1 MMYLVDY
8 DTSVVR
14 TVVAGYDGTVATA
27 IAFALAEQPR
37 GNAAADAQAQ
47 ANARVPIGEPQES
60 HPGVPP
66 N

>member
-1 MMYLVDY
+1 MVCLVEY
-8 DTSVVR
+8 DHGISVQR
-14 TVVAGYDGTVATA
+14 PSRA